1 MARNQKAQEKLR
13 EEIQIA
19 LDENN
24 GSMSYE
30 KLMELPYLD
39 QCFNESLRIN
49 PPVTFTNRECTET
62 VEFESVKGHHV
73 KIEKGLQVFLPIL
86 SYHHDP
92 GETRLKKKNFL

>member
-1 MARNQKAQEKLR
+1 
-13 EEIQIA
+13 
-19 LDENN
+19 
-24 GSMSYE
+24 MSYE

-62 VEFESVKGHHV
+62 VELESVKGHHV

-92 GETRLKKKNFL
+92 GEKRVFLTNCFV